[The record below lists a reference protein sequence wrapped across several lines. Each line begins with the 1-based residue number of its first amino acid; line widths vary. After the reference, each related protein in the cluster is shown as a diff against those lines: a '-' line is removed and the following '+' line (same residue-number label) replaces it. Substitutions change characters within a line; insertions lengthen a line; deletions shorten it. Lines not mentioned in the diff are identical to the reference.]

1 MRRAVF
7 GALPEADGYKALFYS
22 MVGQIGYSWQY
33 AGWILGLGWLSQS
46 FGESDEQLLL
56 SVVAVAL
63 LGGLTVYQTVQG
75 VWIIQRSENTFF
87 PEGGPLTQYSCVTL
101 FMWISAGVPA
111 FATAGVLMYF
121 VKIHALTH

>member
-1 MRRAVF
+1 
-7 GALPEADGYKALFYS
+7 

-46 FGESDEQLLL
+46 FGESDDRLLL
-56 SVVAVAL
+56 SIVAVAL

-87 PEGGPLTQYSCVTL
+87 PEGGPLTKYSGVAL
-101 FMWISAGVPA
+101 FMWISTAIPA
-111 FATAGVLMYF
+111 FATAGVLMFF
-121 VKIHALTH
+121 VKVHTLTH